1 MAKFDNL
8 KLTGIPI
15 SKLLGICKKCRT
27 KKDAKNVLRQYEA
40 QCVNVGIAYINL
52 GYIFGYAD
60 AEERKILYSLFPI
73 SHPIFGKGFGR
84 GSDYEIVDTF
94 GRCIENIAGKKSW

>member
-15 SKLLGICKKCRT
+15 SKLLSICKKCRT
-27 KKDAKNVLRQYEA
+27 KKDAKNVLRQYEI
-40 QCVNVGIAYINL
+40 QCVSIGIAHTNL

-60 AEERKILYSLFPI
+60 DEERKRLYSLFPI
-73 SHPIFGKGFGR
+73 SHPMFGRGFGR
-84 GSDYEIVDTF
+84 GSDDKIVGVIGEF
-94 GRCIENIAGKKSW
+94 IEDNARKQE